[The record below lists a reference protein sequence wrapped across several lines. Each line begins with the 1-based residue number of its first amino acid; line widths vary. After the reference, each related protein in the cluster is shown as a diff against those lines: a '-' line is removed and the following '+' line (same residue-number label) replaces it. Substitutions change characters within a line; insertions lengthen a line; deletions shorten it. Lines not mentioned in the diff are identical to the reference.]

1 MGGGTGTGSAPVI
14 AKYAKETDAVVVGVA
29 ILPFKEEGLP
39 RRKVALEGLAEL
51 KEKLRLRN

>member
-39 RRKVALEGLAEL
+39 RRKVALGRLGRI
-51 KEKLRLRN
+51 KEKL